1 LAANFM
7 DNIGMSELG
16 IQNVGL
22 SKATVRVATADDR
35 DAIRRLVNAAF
46 GVERRIKR
54 GGADRLDD
62 DPREL
67 AMLMERG
74 VFLLREDEGEL
85 IACVYLELR
94 GERCYLGLLSI
105 AAERQGAGLG
115 RQMMAA
121 AESYAQEQGAK
132 WVDLRVVS
140 PRREE
145 LVSLYARLGYD
156 EQGTA
161 EYPEA
166 LAEKMVE
173 PGHFVVMAKAL

>member
-1 LAANFM
+1 
-7 DNIGMSELG
+7 MSELG

-74 VFLLREDEGEL
+74 VFLLRR
-85 IACVYLELR
+85 I
-94 GERCYLGLLSI
+94 
-105 AAERQGAGLG
+105 
-115 RQMMAA
+115 
-121 AESYAQEQGAK
+121 
-132 WVDLRVVS
+132 
-140 PRREE
+140 
-145 LVSLYARLGYD
+145 
-156 EQGTA
+156 
-161 EYPEA
+161 
-166 LAEKMVE
+166 
-173 PGHFVVMAKAL
+173 